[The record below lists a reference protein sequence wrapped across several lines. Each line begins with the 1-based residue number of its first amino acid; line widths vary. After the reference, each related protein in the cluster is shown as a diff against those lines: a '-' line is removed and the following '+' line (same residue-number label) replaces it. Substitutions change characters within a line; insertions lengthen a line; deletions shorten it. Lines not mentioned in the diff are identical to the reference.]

1 MRYKLNWREW
11 NPGLDNDQLTLA
23 EVLAS
28 MPAAAPEAIPWLVR
42 LLENPASPVAFPG
55 AISLARHDAIH
66 ALLGRG
72 LSNQDEA
79 FVIGFTMG
87 AAKTVKAWQF
97 RVFRFVS
104 SRWYPKAYRFHAQDL
119 IAFDLGHALGYRMP
133 TQDLHLV
140 PFETLTEKTMA
151 QLRKMLG
158 IDVHAL
164 HAVYRAEAVKLPH
177 TPTSRRLDRDYQ
189 NIDPSD
195 LYPPEGKDSDW
206 KSPS

>member
-1 MRYKLNWREW
+1 MRYKLNWRDW
-11 NPGLDNDQLTLA
+11 NPGLDNDQQTLA
-23 EVLAS
+23 EVLGS
-28 MPAAAPEAIPWLVR
+28 MPAAQPEAIPWLVR

-87 AAKTVKAWQF
+87 AAKIIKDWQF

-104 SRWYPKAYRFHAQDL
+104 SRCYPKSYRFAVQDL
-119 IAFDLGHALGYRMP
+119 IAYDLGHALGERGDAK
-133 TQDLHLV
+133 DLHLV
-140 PFETLTEKTMA
+140 PFETLGGETLA
-151 QLRKMLG
+151 ALRAAWG

-164 HAVYRAEAVKLPH
+164 QAVYRAEAAKLPH
-177 TPTSRRLDRDYQ
+177 THTSRRLDRDFGGV
-189 NIDPSD
+189 DPSD
-195 LYPPEGKDSDW
+195 LYPPEGKHSDW
-206 KSPS
+206 KSE

>member
-1 MRYKLNWREW
+1 MRYKLNWTDW
-11 NPGLDNDQLTLA
+11 NPGLDNDQLTLG

-72 LSNQDEA
+72 LANQDEA

-87 AAKTVKAWQF
+87 AAKTVRNWQF
-97 RVFRFVS
+97 RLYRFVAS
-104 SRWYPKAYRFHAQDL
+104 HWYPKAYRFQRQDL
-119 IAFDLGHALGYRMP
+119 IAFDLGHALGERSKAR
-133 TQDLHLV
+133 DLHLV
-140 PFETLTEKTMA
+140 PFESLHARTLAT
-151 QLRKMLG
+151 LRAELA

-164 HAVYRAEAVKLPH
+164 HAVYRAEAAKLPH
-177 TPTSRRLDRDYQ
+177 TRSSRRLDRDFK
-189 NIDPSD
+189 NVDPSD
-195 LYPPEGKDSDW
+195 LYPPDGQDSDW
-206 KSPS
+206 KSH